1 MERSE
6 EKGLIIFIDSPYFFI
21 KIYICMIRFI
31 DTGENNGAMNMAIDE
46 ALLIT
51 EREKKLPPAL
61 RVYKFVPPTLSI
73 GYFQKMK
80 REVDLAHCEE
90 KGFDYVR
97 RPTGGRAVLHDKEL
111 TYSITVAKP
120 HRILSMSLL
129 DSYHYICRGII
140 KAIEYLGGKAY
151 FSSREDAEISSPS
164 CFAAPTFSDILIN
177 GKKVVGS
184 AQMRNDYGLLQHGS
198 ILYEVNVD
206 DIFYCFNMS
215 EEHRKRLSALAKK
228 KISSLSDEIGKKIT
242 FDMIKS
248 ALKMGMQE
256 ILCEEIVEVGLTKDE
271 LSLANRLYKEKYS
284 TYEWNFKR

>member
-1 MERSE
+1 
-6 EKGLIIFIDSPYFFI
+6 
-21 KIYICMIRFI
+21 MIRFI

-46 ALLIT
+46 ALLIM
-51 EREKKLPPAL
+51 EKEKGFPPAL

-73 GYFQKMK
+73 GYFQKMEK
-80 REVDLAHCEE
+80 EVDVARCKE

-120 HRILSMSLL
+120 HGILEMSLL
-129 DSYHYICRGII
+129 DSYHYICKGII

-151 FSSREDAEISSPS
+151 FSSREDNEISSPS

-184 AQMRNDYGLLQHGS
+184 AQMRNSYGLLQHGS
-198 ILYEVNVD
+198 ILYEVNVE
-206 DIFYCFNMS
+206 DIFYCFNMN
-215 EEHRKRLSALAKK
+215 EDKRKRLSALAKR

-242 FDMIKS
+242 FDMIKN
-248 ALKMGMQE
+248 ALKKGME
-256 ILCEEIVEVGLTKDE
+256 EVLGEEITKAELTE
-271 LSLANRLYKEKYS
+271 EEISLANRLYREKYS

>member
-1 MERSE
+1 
-6 EKGLIIFIDSPYFFI
+6 
-21 KIYICMIRFI
+21 MIRFI

-51 EREKKLPPAL
+51 EKERGLPPAL

-80 REVDLAHCEE
+80 KEVDIVRCKE

-97 RPTGGRAVLHDKEL
+97 RPTGGRAVLHDREL
-111 TYSITVAKP
+111 TYSITVARP
-120 HRILSMSLL
+120 HRILEMSLL

-140 KAIEYLGGKAY
+140 RAIEYLGGKPY
-151 FSSREDAEISSPS
+151 FSHREDNEISSPS
-164 CFAAPTFSDILIN
+164 CFAAPTFSDILLN

-184 AQMRNDYGLLQHGS
+184 AQMRNEYGLLQHGS

-215 EEHRKRLSALAKK
+215 EDRRKKLSALAKK

-242 FDMIKS
+242 FDMIKN
-248 ALKMGMQE
+248 ALKKGM
-256 ILCEEIVEVGLTKDE
+256 EEVLDEKITETALTEEE